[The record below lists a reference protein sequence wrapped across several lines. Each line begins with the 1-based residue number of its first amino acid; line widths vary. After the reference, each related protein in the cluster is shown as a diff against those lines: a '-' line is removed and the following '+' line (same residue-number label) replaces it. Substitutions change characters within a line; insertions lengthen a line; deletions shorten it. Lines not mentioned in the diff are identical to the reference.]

1 MTERLIGE
9 TGSRKRRRFL
19 FLPVVLVACLAL
31 FVVAGAQAVHDETF
45 QLDGN
50 TVTGAPTNI
59 GGVNTQNVDWATLFD
74 QNGDTVGSLPDGYGD
89 ANLVPDFQTSGNNFV
104 TNDQTTFATGSKDTL
119 PISGWQC
126 NFDNNVNSK
135 IDVMN
140 SYAATYVDDNGTV
153 DDLTDDE
160 EILYFGIERNVN
172 TGTANV
178 GFWFLQSPVG
188 CTSTGGAVSFTG
200 EHQDGDLLVVS
211 EFSGGGTVSTIN
223 AYRWDRPDDDLPG
236 SLNPTPIANG
246 VDCRSVTLGTEDAT
260 CGVANTGTITTP
272 WLTAQKTTVGHT
284 LGTALFFE
292 AGLNL
297 TDSGLGGQC
306 FSTFLGDT
314 RSSTS
319 LTATLF
325 DFSGGTLGECGVSV
339 TTSPSQSTRVLG
351 SADPITDLADISG
364 TGAGGSAPT
373 PTGTMTFFLCA
384 PSAVTAAGCPA
395 GAGTQVG
402 TAVTLG
408 ACDPVVAGHA
418 CATSANAASLVT
430 VSLGRTASGRFTIR
444 HRSQLPGQGR
454 QLHRQ
459 PRRMLHRHRELRLHD
474 GTELGA
480 ERYGHADW

>member
-19 FLPVVLVACLAL
+19 FVPIVLVACIAL

-59 GGVNTQNVDWATLFD
+59 GGHTQNVDWDSLFD
-74 QNGDTVGSLPDGYGD
+74 ANGDTVGSLPAGFGD
-89 ANLVPDFQTSGNNFV
+89 ANLVRDFQTSGNNLRHERHHNVRDREQGHAPDFGLAVQLRQQRQQQDRRDEFV
-104 TNDQTTFATGSKDTL
+104 RGHLYGCRRGRDPLLRDRAERQHRDRERRLLVPA
-119 PISGWQC
+119 ISGW
-126 NFDNNVNSK
+126 
-135 IDVMN
+135 
-140 SYAATYVDDNGTV
+140 
-153 DDLTDDE
+153 
-160 EILYFGIERNVN
+160 
-172 TGTANV
+172 
-178 GFWFLQSPVG
+178 
-188 CTSTGGAVSFTG
+188 
-200 EHQDGDLLVVS
+200 LLVDRRRGQLHRRTSGRRSAGRVRVL
-211 EFSGGGTVSTIN
+211 GGGTVSTIN
-223 AYRWDRPDDDLPG
+223 AYRWDRPDEDLPG
-236 SLNPTPIANG
+236 SLNPTPVANG
-246 VDCRSVTLGTEDAT
+246 VDCRGITVGTEDPT
-260 CGVANTGTITTP
+260 CGAANTGTITTP

-339 TTSPSQSTRVLG
+339 TTTPSQSTRVLG
-351 SADPITDLADISG
+351 WAAPITDLADISG

-384 PSAVTAAGCPA
+384 PSQVTAAGCPA

-408 ACDPVVAGHA
+408 ACSPAAAGHA
-418 CATSANAASLVT
+418 CATSANAASLIT
-430 VSLGRTASGRFTIR
+430 ATTGLGTYCFRAVYDPGSDPNYQGKGGSFTANPGDASPSPGRPASRR
-444 HRSQLPGQGR
+444 HRGGCR
-454 QLHRQ
+454 TTR
-459 PRRMLHRHRELRLHD
+459 PRDR
-474 GTELGA
+474 
-480 ERYGHADW
+480 

>member
-1 MTERLIGE
+1 M
-9 TGSRKRRRFL
+9 
-19 FLPVVLVACLAL
+19 AL

-59 GGVNTQNVDWATLFD
+59 GGHTQNVDWDSLFD
-74 QNGDTVGSLPDGYGD
+74 ANGDTVGSLPAGFGD
-89 ANLVPDFQTSGNNFV
+89 ANLVKDFNNNGNTFITS
-104 TNDQTTFATGSKDTL
+104 DQTTFATGSKDTL

-135 IDVMN
+135 IDVTN
-140 SYAATYVDDNGTV
+140 SYAATYTAADGD
-153 DDLTDDE
+153 

-211 EFSGGGTVSTIN
+211 EFTGGGTVSTIN
-223 AYRWDRPDDDLPG
+223 AYRWDRPTSAPG
-236 SLNPTPIANG
+236 SLNPTPVANG
-246 VDCRSVTLGTEDAT
+246 VDCRGVTVGTEDPT
-260 CGVANTGTITTP
+260 CGAANTGTITTQ

-297 TDSGLGGQC
+297 TESGLGGQC

-339 TTSPSQSTRVLG
+339 TTTPSQSTRVLG
-351 SADPITDLADISG
+351 SAAPITDLADISG

-384 PSAVTAAGCPA
+384 PSQVTAEGCPA

-408 ACDPVVAGHA
+408 ACNPVVAGHA
-418 CATSANAASLVT
+418 CATSANAASLITVLGTYCFRSVYDPGSDPNYQGKGGSFTANPGECFTVT
-430 VSLGRTASGRFTIR
+430 GSPASRRHNDGCRTIR
-444 HRSQLPGQGR
+444 
-454 QLHRQ
+454 
-459 PRRMLHRHRELRLHD
+459 PR
-474 GTELGA
+474 
-480 ERYGHADW
+480 